1 MRLSVNRKMANNKSV
16 IRYENC
22 QILIVSKRK
31 LTVHFFFTNFNGNKL
46 TISGKMAKN
55 GHCLRQVRESLADR

>member
-1 MRLSVNRKMANNKSV
+1 MRLSVNRKMANNKSL

-22 QILIVSKRK
+22 QILIVSRKRK

-55 GHCLRQVRESLADR
+55 GHC

>member
-22 QILIVSKRK
+22 QILIVSRKRK
-31 LTVHFFFTNFNGNKL
+31 LTVYIFFLLILTETN
-46 TISGKMAKN
+46 
-55 GHCLRQVRESLADR
+55 

>member
-22 QILIVSKRK
+22 QILIVSRKRK
-31 LTVHFFFTNFNGNKL
+31 LTVYFFFLTNFNGNKL

-55 GHCLRQVRESLADR
+55 GHC

>member
-22 QILIVSKRK
+22 QILIVSRKRK
-31 LTVHFFFTNFNGNKL
+31 LTVHFFFFTNFNGNKL

-55 GHCLRQVRESLADR
+55 GHC

>member
-22 QILIVSKRK
+22 QILIVSRKRK
-31 LTVHFFFTNFNGNKL
+31 LTVYFFFFTNFNGNKL

-55 GHCLRQVRESLADR
+55 GHC